1 MTDRRHASA
10 AARFFPSFFPRSFP
24 RFGSLLAVSL
34 ALALAGCATD
44 PPTRF
49 YSLLPGEPAR
59 QSAVASPSAAA
70 PTDAAPVV
78 VTLAAVRVPAQV
90 DQPQWLV
97 RLPDGSLQLLEQ
109 DRWAAP
115 LRDEFQA
122 ALLEALTLRWGVA
135 DSRTAPVRAA
145 AAWRVVVDVS
155 RFESILGREARME
168 ARWSLVAPAPGT
180 AQLACAVSLREPADT
195 PLALARGH
203 QRAVVSLADAIGLQL
218 RALARGEAGACL
230 PSAAP
235 S

>member
-1 MTDRRHASA
+1 MTTFRRHASA
-10 AARFFPSFFPRSFP
+10 AAARLSP
-24 RFGSLLAVSL
+24 LAVLAL

-49 YSLLPGEPAR
+49 HSLLPGEPAR
-59 QSAVASPSAAA
+59 EALPAASPPGA
-70 PTDAAPVV
+70 TPVV

-97 RLPDGSLQLLEQ
+97 RLSDGSLQLLEQ

-115 LRDEFQA
+115 LREEFQA
-122 ALLEALTLRWGVA
+122 ALLEALTLRWGVV

-180 AQLACAVSLREPADT
+180 AQLACAVSLREAGDT

>member
-1 MTDRRHASA
+1 MTVRRRASTA
-10 AARFFPSFFPRSFP
+10 AALFT
-24 RFGSLLAVSL
+24 SLSI
-34 ALALAGCATD
+34 ALALGACASD

-49 YSLLPGEPAR
+49 HSLLPGEPAR
-59 QSAVASPSAAA
+59 EALPVASPPGA
-70 PTDAAPVV
+70 TPVV

-97 RLPDGSLQLLEQ
+97 RLSDGSLQLLEQ

-115 LRDEFQA
+115 LREEFQA
-122 ALLEALTLRWGVA
+122 ALLEALTLRWGVV

-180 AQLACAVSLREPADT
+180 AQLACAVSLREAGDT

-203 QRAVVSLADAIGLQL
+203 QRAV
-218 RALARGEAGACL
+218 
-230 PSAAP
+230 
-235 S
+235 